1 MPATVRVVQAHGGTD
16 GSPNYSPASGDA
28 TLRFH
33 TADQYNPTDTT
44 KPIPI
49 PTSGYKYSYWVHIC
63 LDLSG
68 TFTKI
73 NNVRHYSDG
82 AIGWTLG
89 TGGELRRGNRDSG
102 DKGAPMPTEYD
113 VATGTEGDT
122 GDAIEHATNGH
133 GYYNGQTT
141 PTANVAND
149 TSASPA
155 TIDSTD
161 HTTAEKTKAIVMQVR
176 VASNATQGSQP
187 AETLTWRY
195 DEI

>member
-1 MPATVRVVQAHGGTD
+1 LVATVRVVQAHGGGD
-16 GSPNYSPASGDA
+16 GAPSYSPASGDA
-28 TLRFH
+28 TIRFH

-49 PTSGYKYSYWVHIC
+49 PGSGFKYSYWVHVC

-89 TGGELRRGNRDSG
+89 TGGELRRGARDTG
-102 DKGAPMPTEYD
+102 DQGCPMDTEYD
-113 VATGTEGDT
+113 VATGVEGDS
-122 GDAIEHATNGH
+122 GDPIEDPTNGH
-133 GYYNGQTT
+133 GYYNTQTT
-141 PTANVAND
+141 PTADVAND
-149 TSASPA
+149 TEASPA
-155 TIDSTD
+155 MIDSTD
-161 HTTAEKTKAIVMQVR
+161 HTVAGKTKAVVLQVK
-176 VASNATQGSQP
+176 VASDATQGDQP
-187 AETLTWRY
+187 DETLTWKY